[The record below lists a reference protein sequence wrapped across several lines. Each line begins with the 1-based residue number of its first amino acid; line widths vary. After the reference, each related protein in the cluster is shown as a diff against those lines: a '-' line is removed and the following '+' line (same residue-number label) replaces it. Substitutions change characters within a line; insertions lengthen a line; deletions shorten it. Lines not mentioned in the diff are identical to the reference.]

1 MNCKPTKDENTFSAI
16 QEKESKLNNEII
28 QGLNEQHGGI
38 NNNTKIR
45 NSISQLIER
54 TQTRQQQTIRVTI
67 SLPSSEK
74 KPEDNSK

>member
-28 QGLNEQHGGI
+28 TGLNEQH
-38 NNNTKIR
+38 
-45 NSISQLIER
+45 E
-54 TQTRQQQTIRVTI
+54 TIRVTI